1 MSVMSPRNLATSRL
15 RPQYQ
20 VLCSVLCFMVLL
32 QVLGVAGLF
41 GFYGFTGLC
50 FGFGFMLTKRFNS
63 QRAQRSLLVSLRA
76 SRTLAPAVT
85 KTPSLPPARIGK
97 ALPIVLFSF
106 LICLQSAFIVS
117 LCICRLS
124 ACLTFSHIPSRT
136 KLITA
141 GAFPRS
147 AYQ

>member
-1 MSVMSPRNLATSRL
+1 MSVVSPRPPVTSRL

-20 VLCSVLCFMVLL
+20 RFAGSFCVSWCF
-32 QVLGVAGLF
+32 QVF
-41 GFYGFTGLC
+41 GFWSVRVVLPSLFWVSILS
-50 FGFGFMLTKRFNS
+50 TKRYNS

-106 LICLQSAFIVS
+106 LIRFQSAFIVS

-124 ACLTFSHIPSRT
+124 ACLTHSHIPSRT